1 MVEEHRRITR
11 QDVEGDPVIRAVVR
25 RNTIFLSASMALLF
39 AGMQHV
45 PSLGGLVAERITG
58 STAAAGIPMAA
69 MIIGLSLAAYP
80 AGRLM
85 DRVGR
90 VPVLIAGYLAA
101 IVGAVA
107 VAVSVGVGFFV
118 GVVLGAALIG
128 VGTGIGLL
136 GRLCVAE
143 MYPPERRGQAV
154 GYAIMGITVG
164 AIGGP
169 LLTAQVAALVE
180 ARGGDPL
187 MLPWVIAAFLFAAAA
202 AVVALVRPDP
212 RQIAAAFA
220 VPGASDQTIPGT
232 TPDPRRSILLAT
244 GSTAAVQAAMVV
256 MMSIM
261 PLAIVRSGGT
271 LGMVSV
277 MMALHFFGMYGL
289 AIPVGWLG
297 DTVGYR
303 RVLAAGAVVT
313 GGGSALAGIATAF
326 PLIVAGLF
334 LVGIGWSGSYLA
346 GTALVS
352 TAASPQARGRA
363 LGRYDLIAW
372 AAAAA
377 AIIGAGPLLATYGL
391 VVVATIFVAVAL
403 GGVGFAWFQGE
414 WGKKKNEA

>member
-1 MVEEHRRITR
+1 M
-11 QDVEGDPVIRAVVR
+11 EGDPVTRAVVR
-25 RNTIFLSASMALLF
+25 RNTILLSASMALLF

-45 PSLGGLVAERITG
+45 PSLGGLVAERIVG

-69 MIIGLSLAAYP
+69 TIIGLCLAAYP

-101 IVGAVA
+101 LVGAVVA
-107 VAVSVGVGFFV
+107 AVSVIAGFFV

-169 LLTAQVAALVE
+169 LLTARVAALAE

-187 MLPWVIAAFLFAAAA
+187 AWPWVVAALLFAAAGVA
-202 AVVALVRPDP
+202 VALVRPDP
-212 RQIAAAFA
+212 RRIAAALA
-220 VPGASDQTIPGT
+220 APGAPDQIARGI

-244 GSTAAVQAAMVV
+244 AGTAAVQAAMVA

-289 AIPVGWLG
+289 AIPIGRLG
-297 DTVGYR
+297 DTVGHW

-313 GGGSALAGIATAF
+313 GGGAALAGIATAF

-334 LVGIGWSGSYLA
+334 LVGLGWSGSYLA

-391 VVVATIFVAVAL
+391 VAVAAIFAAVAL
-403 GGVGFAWFQGE
+403 AGVGPAWLIRQRLAAE
-414 WGKKKNEA
+414 TAP